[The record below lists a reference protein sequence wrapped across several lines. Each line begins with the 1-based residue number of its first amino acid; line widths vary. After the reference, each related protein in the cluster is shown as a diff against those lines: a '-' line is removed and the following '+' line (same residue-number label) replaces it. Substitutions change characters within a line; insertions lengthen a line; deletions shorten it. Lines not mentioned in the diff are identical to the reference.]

1 LHKANL
7 RTNLVCPHSHFWH
20 SLFQE
25 STTMKRF
32 IQRTAFSLASTALM
46 TAAQAHE
53 GHGLEGASH
62 WHSTD
67 AWGFMAAGA
76 LVAAILWMKGRK

>member
-1 LHKANL
+1 
-7 RTNLVCPHSHFWH
+7 
-20 SLFQE
+20 
-25 STTMKRF
+25 MKRF

-76 LVAAILWMKGRK
+76 GTATGHALANSLSARARRSGGALR